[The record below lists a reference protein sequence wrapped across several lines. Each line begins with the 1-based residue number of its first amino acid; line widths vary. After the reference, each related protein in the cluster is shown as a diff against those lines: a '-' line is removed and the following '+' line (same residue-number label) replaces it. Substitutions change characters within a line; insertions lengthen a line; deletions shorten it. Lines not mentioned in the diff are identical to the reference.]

1 MPDSVIDELDELF
14 IARYVLAKLGIPVR
28 QSSEIALR
36 NEFSENEQ
44 AALSEIEKLEKTWCF
59 VPPDNAHSFGR
70 KEKNEKIGFWSV
82 PRKSA
87 MVMKR
92 IVELAGYKNILEVGT
107 SAAFS
112 TIFLANAAKCTK
124 GKVHTIELL
133 QPKID
138 LAKVHIRKSGL
149 PNINLLVGEASQ
161 IISNWK
167 GPKID
172 FVFLDAD
179 KENYGKYLNL
189 LIPIMNKN
197 GMIIADNINDYG
209 HMMEDYLQKVTGTHL
224 PKSRCDSRVKSFY
237 LAALDNGLMCTKI
250 L

>member
-1 MPDSVIDELDELF
+1 MASIDIIDEFF
-14 IARYVLAKLGIPVR
+14 IARHVLAKLGIPIR
-28 QSSEIALR
+28 QSSKHALH
-36 NEFSENEQ
+36 NELSTDEQ
-44 AALSEIEKLEKTWCF
+44 AALSEIEKLEKTWSF
-59 VPPDNAHSFGR
+59 VAQGNAHSFGR

-92 IVELAGYKNILEVGT
+92 IIELAGYKNVLEVGT

-112 TIFLANAAKCTK
+112 TIFLANAAKCANGT
-124 GKVHTIELL
+124 VHTIELL

-138 LAKVHIRKSGL
+138 LAKKHISKSGL
-149 PNINLLVGEASQ
+149 SNITLLEGEASQ
-161 IISNWK
+161 ILSNWK

-172 FVFLDAD
+172 LVFLDAD

-189 LIPIMNKN
+189 LVPIMNKN

-224 PKSRCDSRVKSFY
+224 PKSRCDPRVKSFY

>member
-1 MPDSVIDELDELF
+1 MTSIDQMDELF
-14 IARYVLAKLGIPVR
+14 IAKHVLAKLKIPAKLNSMEV
-28 QSSEIALR
+28 LR
-36 NEFSENEQ
+36 NKLNADEQ
-44 AALSEIEKLEKTWCF
+44 SALTEIEKLEKTWYF
-59 VPPDNAHSFGR
+59 VPQDNAHSFGR

-92 IVELAGYKNILEVGT
+92 IIELAGYKHILEIGT

-112 TIFLANAAKCTK
+112 TIFLANAAKCAK
-124 GKVHTIELL
+124 GKVNTIELL

-138 LAKVHIRKSGL
+138 LAKKHISKSGL
-149 PNINLLVGEASQ
+149 TNITLLEGEASQ
-161 IISNWK
+161 ILSNWK
-167 GPKID
+167 SPKID

-179 KENYGKYLNL
+179 KENYGKYLDL
-189 LIPIMNKN
+189 LVPIMNKN

-209 HMMEDYLQKVTGTHL
+209 HMMEDYLQKITGTHL

>member
-1 MPDSVIDELDELF
+1 MTSIDQIDELF
-14 IARYVLAKLGIPVR
+14 IAEHVLAKLKIPVKLSTAKVLSNKLNADE
-28 QSSEIALR
+28 QSTLA
-36 NEFSENEQ
+36 
-44 AALSEIEKLEKTWCF
+44 EIEKLEKTWSF
-59 VPPDNAHSFGR
+59 VPQDNAHSFGR

-92 IVELAGYKNILEVGT
+92 IIELAGYKNILEVGT

-112 TIFLANAAKCTK
+112 TIFLANAAKCAK
-124 GKVHTIELL
+124 GSVRTIELL

-138 LAKVHIRKSGL
+138 LAKKHISKSSL
-149 PNINLLVGEASQ
+149 TNITLLEGEASQ
-161 IISNWK
+161 ILSNWK

-179 KENYGKYLNL
+179 KENYGKYLEL
-189 LIPIMNKN
+189 LIPLMNRN

-224 PKSRCDSRVKSFY
+224 PKSRCDPRVKSFY